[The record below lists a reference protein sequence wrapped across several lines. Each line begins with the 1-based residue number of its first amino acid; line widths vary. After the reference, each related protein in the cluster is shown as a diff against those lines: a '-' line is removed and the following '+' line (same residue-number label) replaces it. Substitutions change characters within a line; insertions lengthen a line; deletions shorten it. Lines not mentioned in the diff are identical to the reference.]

1 MLLKVHNWNDLPPEA
16 IDAYGKGAKTL
27 ELGALAGSRQLYA
40 NVDIIPPGAYSA
52 KYHAHSLQEEF
63 FVVLA
68 GNGVLRTP
76 LGEQPVREG
85 DFVAKPAG
93 HENPHTFYN
102 PGPGELRILD
112 VGTVPQG
119 DVAYYPD
126 EDVYLLRGRGIVL
139 PGGTALQ
146 GWSSDPNE

>member
-1 MLLKVHNWNDLPPEA
+1 MKVNNWNAMPPEA
-16 IDAYGKGAKTL
+16 VDVYGKGAKTL
-27 ELGALAGSRQLYA
+27 ELGVLAGSRQLYA
-40 NVDIIPPGAYSA
+40 NVDVIPPGAYSA

-68 GNGVLRTP
+68 GSGTLRTAE
-76 LGEQPVREG
+76 GEQTVREG

-93 HENPHTFYN
+93 FENPHTFYN

-112 VGTVPQG
+112 VGTTPQG

-126 EDVYLLRGRGIVL
+126 EDVYLLRGKGIVL
-139 PGGTALQ
+139 QGNSALKD
-146 GWSSDPNE
+146 WSSDPNE